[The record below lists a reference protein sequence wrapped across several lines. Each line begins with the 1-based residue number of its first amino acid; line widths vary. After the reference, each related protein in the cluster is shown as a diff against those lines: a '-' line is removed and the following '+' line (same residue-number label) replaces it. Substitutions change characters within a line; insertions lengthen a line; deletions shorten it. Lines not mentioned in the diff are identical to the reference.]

1 MLRPPPGATRTDPL
15 FPCTTLFRSARQRNA
30 GLLAIAKPRRH
41 RIHQFDARFVNRTRF
56 WQVIVPAIAVTQI
69 EIGAGQRAGATWRR
83 PCQTAQKPPRLQRA
97 RARDLGIAVARS
109 EERRGGKGCVRPGRF
124 RWAPAHEKK
133 KTDTER

>member
-1 MLRPPPGATRTDPL
+1 MRISDWSSDVCSSDL
-15 FPCTTLFRSARQRNA
+15 ARQRNA

-97 RARDLGIAVARS
+97 RARDLGITAAVHALHG
-109 EERRGGKGCVRPGRF
+109 RRRYYAAQPQAYLASPRVIPMQFPHK
-124 RWAPAHEKK
+124 
-133 KTDTER
+133 